1 MLLNVCQ
8 PQLNTITLE
17 RVSSSIEKLEAVFSG
32 LMYHVMLA
40 TRKSLCILKI
50 FNIVKLKI

>member
-40 TRKSLCILKI
+40 TLKSLCILKI